1 MAIIK
6 SFIFQKYPEIIF
18 GFSTKKNENDTPPPY
33 FFNLSLSV
41 GDDENKVKKNRKSF
55 FGALG
60 IDENNIVLQKQV
72 HSDICTRVDKGGMC
86 GESDA
91 LITNKPDIALVV
103 SVADCTPIFLY
114 DTKEKVI
121 AAIHSGWKGTEK
133 RIVSRTLQ
141 KMKEDFQ
148 TKAANII
155 AYIGPSISQQNYEIG
170 SEVAALF
177 DEKYLKEKGEK
188 FLLDVKGANYDMLID
203 AGVLRSNIQMSAL
216 CTFELQDLLHSYR
229 RDGTLS
235 GRLMGLIALKGGK

>member
-41 GDDENKVKKNRKSF
+41 GDDENKVKKNRTSF

>member
-133 RIVSRTLQ
+133 RIVSRTLL